1 MRKYVLRR
9 LLIATS
15 SLFLASLVVFSL
27 PRMIPGD
34 VVQLMLEERA
44 YGKDLEDL
52 RAKLGLN
59 RPIHIQY
66 FEWAGRIVRGELGES
81 LWTKRPVLEELGRRL
96 PVSLK
101 LGLLALLFSVS
112 IALPIGIL
120 AAIRQDS
127 LADYVAC
134 SLAIV
139 GLSVPG
145 FWIATMVILL
155 PSLWWNWSPPIQ
167 FTEFSVDPW
176 AHVSQFIIPAFI
188 LGIASSA
195 AIMRLTRA
203 QLLEVLR
210 QDYVRTAWAKGVRE
224 SAVVLKHSLKNSLIP
239 VITVLGIQ
247 IAQILGG
254 TVIFETIFG
263 LPGMGRFL
271 FDAINQR
278 DYPVIQGVNLVI
290 VSVVVLMN
298 LAVDACYAYLDPRIR
313 Y

>member
-1 MRKYVLRR
+1 VRKYVLRR
-9 LLIATS
+9 LVVAIPSLLIAS
-15 SLFLASLVVFSL
+15 FIVFSL
-27 PRMIPGD
+27 PRLLPGD

-52 RAKLGLN
+52 RAKLGLD
-59 RPIHIQY
+59 RPIYIQY
-66 FEWAGRIVRGELGES
+66 GEWLGRVVRGHLGES
-81 LWTKRPVLEELGRRL
+81 LWTKRPVIEELTRRL

-101 LGLLALLFSVS
+101 LGFLALAFSIS

-120 AAIRQDS
+120 AAIRQDT
-127 LADYVAC
+127 LADYIAR
-134 SLAIV
+134 SLAIL
-139 GLSVPG
+139 GLSIPG
-145 FWIATMVILL
+145 FWLATLAVVVPAI
-155 PSLWWNWSPPIQ
+155 WWGWSPPIQ
-167 FTEFSVDPW
+167 FTEFSTDPW
-176 AHVSQFIIPAFI
+176 AHVLQFLLPAFI

-203 QLLEVLR
+203 ALLEVLR
-210 QDYVRTAWAKGVRE
+210 QDYVRTAWAKGARE
-224 SAVVLKHSLKNSLIP
+224 RSVILKHALKNALIP

-254 TVIFETIFG
+254 TVIFELIFG

-278 DYPVIQGVNLVI
+278 DYPVIQGINLLI

-298 LAVDACYAYLDPRIR
+298 LLVDACYAVLDPRIR